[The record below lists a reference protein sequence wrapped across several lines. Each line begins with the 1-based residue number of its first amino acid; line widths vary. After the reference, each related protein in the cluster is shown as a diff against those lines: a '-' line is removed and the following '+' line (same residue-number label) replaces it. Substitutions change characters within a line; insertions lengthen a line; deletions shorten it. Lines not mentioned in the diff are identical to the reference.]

1 MTWKTLANPAVSNIC
16 KTFCQHCCLLKT
28 CESESF
34 QAPVYLVTEKNI
46 LKSHGPLQLGSML
59 LFSISVSRF
68 ADRDLHSIRVL
79 SNTTKTEGMLHQEL
93 SASTMLQFDLWDVA
107 SARTS
112 KRQKTQS
119 RKRFIVKTCKNEQ
132 TSKIWGFA
140 LGCVQLLATK
150 WVQIQES
157 SVKQ

>member
-1 MTWKTLANPAVSNIC
+1 ML
-16 KTFCQHCCLLKT
+16 
-28 CESESF
+28 
-34 QAPVYLVTEKNI
+34 
-46 LKSHGPLQLGSML
+46 L

-79 SNTTKTEGMLHQEL
+79 FNTTKTEGMLHQEL

-119 RKRFIVKTCKNEQ
+119 RKHEN
-132 TSKIWGFA
+132 TS
-140 LGCVQLLATK
+140 
-150 WVQIQES
+150 S
-157 SVKQ
+157 